1 MKAAF
6 FLLARLREPST
17 LAGLAVLSGL
27 LSVNAGTLQAAAEA
41 VGYVAAFAAVLVPDG
56 RK

>member
-1 MKAAF
+1 MKPVL

-27 LSVNAGTLQAAAEA
+27 LSIQPSHIQVVAEA
-41 VGYVAAFAAVLVPDG
+41 VGYVAAAAAVFVPEG
-56 RK
+56 RN

>member
-1 MKAAF
+1 MKPVL

-27 LSVNAGTLQAAAEA
+27 LSIQPSHIQAVAEA
-41 VGYVAAFAAVLVPDG
+41 VGYVAAAAAVFVPEG
-56 RK
+56 RN